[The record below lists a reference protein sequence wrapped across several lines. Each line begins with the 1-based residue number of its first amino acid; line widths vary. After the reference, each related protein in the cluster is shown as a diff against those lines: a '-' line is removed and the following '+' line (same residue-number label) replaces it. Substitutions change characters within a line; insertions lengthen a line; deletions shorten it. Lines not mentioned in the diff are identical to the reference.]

1 MHHTENYEPDVSRGH
16 EAGDIRLRPLLL
28 AIVGFFAFT
37 IVSILATVAI
47 FEVMVPGG
55 FASRFQP
62 DVAVRRLP
70 PEPLPRLQSNFTAK
84 KDMADVRRRE
94 RQILESYGPSEAAP
108 GKARVPL
115 DVAIEAVAR
124 QGLPRWDAPASA
136 KEAAR

>member
-47 FEVMVPGG
+47 FEFMVPGG
-55 FASRFQP
+55 FASKFQP
-62 DVAVRRLP
+62 DVTTRRLP
-70 PEPLPRLQSNFTAK
+70 PEPVPLVQSNFTAK

-115 DVAIEAVAR
+115 DVAMETVAR

>member
-1 MHHTENYEPDVSRGH
+1 MHRTENYEPDVSRGH
-16 EAGDIRLRPLLL
+16 EAGDIRLKPLLL
-28 AIVGFFAFT
+28 SIVGFFAFT

-55 FASRFQP
+55 FSSRFQP

-84 KDMADVRRRE
+84 KDMADLRKAE
-94 RQILESYGPSEAAP
+94 RQILESYGPSESAP
-108 GKARVPL
+108 GKVRVPL
-115 DVAIEAVAR
+115 DRALEAVAR
-124 QGLPRWDAPASA
+124 QGLPRWDAPAQ